1 MNDNPYAPP
10 QSDASGDAEPVAFR
24 TLSRSGVASLLLA
37 SFASVWLLIAVAH
50 VRPDRTNRVPVVT
63 SEGPF
68 AGYIA
73 TITWTALVVSFV
85 AGILAMIAMQEAGR
99 PLLLAIFAFA
109 LAAANFGITFYCW
122 VAIYE
127 D

>member
-1 MNDNPYAPP
+1 MNDNPYASP
-10 QSDASGDAEPVAFR
+10 QTDESGDAKPAALG
-24 TLSRSGVASLLLA
+24 TLSRLGVASLLLA
-37 SFASVWLLIAVAH
+37 LFASVWLLIAVAH
-50 VRPDRTNRVPVVT
+50 VRADRTNRIPVVT

-73 TITWTALVVSFV
+73 TITWTALAVSLV

-99 PLLLAIFAFA
+99 PLLLAIFAIA